1 MSPVR
6 EALVVAV
13 DQYADE
19 GLGRLRAPADDAE
32 ALGAVLGDP
41 RIGDFV
47 VRVLRN
53 ESAQTIRVAVED
65 FFADRK
71 PDDLL
76 LLHFSCHGLKNAAG
90 ELYLAASD
98 SRPDR
103 LASTAVPA
111 DFVNRQMADSRA
123 QRIALFLD
131 CCYGGAFPRG
141 MVVRAAGDVAI
152 GDAFATQREAGGRGR
167 VVVTA
172 SSSVE
177 YAFEGAEL
185 ASDAQ
190 VAPSVFTGS
199 VVAGLESGEAD
210 RDGDGW
216 VGLNELFGYVAER
229 VRRVTP
235 HQTPHLWAFGSE
247 GDLLLAHSRRRRV
260 TPGEL
265 PAEVVEAIGSAF
277 AATRLG
283 VAVELRDRLLGPDL
297 GQALAAWNAL
307 TRLVSD
313 DSRRVSATAEE
324 AVREADLRVTP
335 DVIDLGVLPPGTRQV
350 VDLRLSG
357 PPLAR
362 VASAVAAEEWLSGE
376 VDDDGLLHVAVAP
389 PAPGTYQ
396 GTLVV
401 SSPTGEHPVPV
412 RLEAVPGA
420 PEPAALAVV
429 PPPRAEPEPPPAAPV
444 LPPAPVPATAAT
456 RRSHRAWLSVP
467 AAQLV
472 ACAVL
477 GYAYVT
483 IDELWYMP
491 NTANLGTYSLDGF
504 GVSIIALGV
513 AGVVGLTRPTLA
525 VTATAVAGGIGLFF
539 LAWGYLALGVD
550 EMNSDPA
557 FRGAWRVFLYVGL
570 AVAVLTVVDLA
581 RRRMLEGPVGWQRPS
596 WRRTALLAVGT
607 VLAVAAV
614 ALDVDGVAVWTSTD
628 AQVVVVPFV
637 AVTLTWVAVTA
648 RMTATGVSGTA
659 ATAYLAA
666 SILAA
671 LYVGVSRT
679 APFAAA
685 TAVGDVCLLVAV
697 LTSRQRF
704 AAGSAGP
711 AAGSPR
717 P

>member
-41 RIGDFV
+41 RIGDFA

-65 FFADRK
+65 FFADRR

-141 MVVRAAGDVAI
+141 MVVRAAGDVAV
-152 GDAFATQREAGGRGR
+152 GDAFATQRDAGGRGR

-260 TPGEL
+260 TAGEL
-265 PAEVVEAIGSAF
+265 PAEMVEAIGSSL

-297 GQALAAWNAL
+297 GQALAAWSAL
-307 TRLVSD
+307 TGLASD

-335 DVIDLGVLPPGTRQV
+335 DVVDLGVLPPGTRQV

-357 PPLAR
+357 PPLAL

-376 VDDDGLLHVAVAP
+376 VDDGGLLHVAVAP
-389 PAPGTYQ
+389 PAAGSYQ
-396 GTLVV
+396 GTLVI
-401 SSPTGEHPVPV
+401 SSPTGEHQVPV
-412 RLEAVPGA
+412 RLEVVPGA
-420 PEPAALAVV
+420 PEPSAPAVV
-429 PPPRAEPEPPPAAPV
+429 PPPRAAPEPEQPLAAPPV
-444 LPPAPVPATAAT
+444 GPAPVPPTAAT
-456 RRSHRAWLSVP
+456 RTSRRAWLSVP

-483 IDELWYMP
+483 IDRLWYLP
-491 NTANLGTYSLDGF
+491 NSSNLGAYSLDGF

-513 AGVVGLTRPTLA
+513 AAAVGLTRPKLA
-525 VTATAVAGGIGLFF
+525 VIATAVAGGIGLFF
-539 LAWGYLALGVD
+539 LAGGYFALGND
-550 EMNSDPA
+550 SMNSDPA
-557 FRGAWRVFLYVGL
+557 FRGAWRVFLYLGL

-581 RRRMLEGPVGWQRPS
+581 RRRMLEGPVDWQRPA
-596 WRRTALLAVGT
+596 WRRTALLGVGT
-607 VLAVAAV
+607 ALAIAAV
-614 ALDVDGVAVWTSTD
+614 AGDIDNQAIWTFTD

-648 RMTATGVSGTA
+648 RMAATGSARTA
-659 ATAYLAA
+659 AMAYLSSSTLSALYLALAA
-666 SILAA
+666 SSAF
-671 LYVGVSRT
+671 G
-679 APFAAA
+679 AA

-697 LTSRQRF
+697 ILTVWRP
-704 AAGSAGP
+704 AGDQ
-711 AAGSPR
+711 
-717 P
+717 

>member
-1 MSPVR
+1 VSPVR

-141 MVVRAAGDVAI
+141 MVVRAAGDVAV

-185 ASDAQ
+185 ASDTQ

-260 TPGEL
+260 TAGEL
-265 PAEVVEAIGSAF
+265 PAELVAAIGSSF

-297 GQALAAWNAL
+297 GQALAAWTAL
-307 TRLVSD
+307 TGLVAD
-313 DSRRVSATAEE
+313 DSRRVSTTAEE
-324 AVREADLRVTP
+324 AVREAGLRVTP
-335 DVIDLGVLPPGTRQV
+335 DVVDLGVLPPGTRQV

-357 PPLAR
+357 PPLAL
-362 VASAVAAEEWLSGE
+362 VASAVAAEDWLSGE

-389 PAPGTYQ
+389 PAAGSYQ
-396 GTLVV
+396 GTLLV

-412 RLEAVPGA
+412 RLEVVPGA
-420 PEPAALAVV
+420 PQPSAPAVV
-429 PPPRAEPEPPPAAPV
+429 PPPRAATGPEQPAAAPAV
-444 LPPAPVPATAAT
+444 LSPAASPTAAAAATAAT
-456 RRSHRAWLSVP
+456 PRSRRAWLSVP

-483 IDELWYMP
+483 IDRLWYLP
-491 NTANLGTYSLDGF
+491 NSENLGTYSLDGF
-504 GVSIIALGV
+504 GVSITALAG
-513 AGVVGLTRPTLA
+513 AGVVGLTRPKLA
-525 VTATAVAGGIGLFF
+525 VTATSVAGGIGLFF
-539 LAWGYLALGVD
+539 LAWGYFALGND
-550 EMNSDPA
+550 SMNSDPA

-581 RRRMLEGPVGWQRPS
+581 RRRMLEGPVDWHRPA
-596 WRRTALLAVGT
+596 WRRTALLGVGT
-607 VLAVAAV
+607 ALAVAAV
-614 ALDVDGVAVWTSTD
+614 AGDIDNQAVWTFTD

-637 AVTLTWVAVTA
+637 SVTLTWVAVTA
-648 RMTATGVSGTA
+648 RMTATGPACA
-659 ATAYLAA
+659 AAMAYLCA
-666 SILAA
+666 SALAA
-671 LYVGVSRT
+671 LYLALAASSAFG
-679 APFAAA
+679 AA

-697 LTSRQRF
+697 VLDSRRQHL
-704 AAGSAGP
+704 S
-711 AAGSPR
+711 
-717 P
+717 

>member
-13 DQYADE
+13 DQYDDE

-41 RIGDFV
+41 RIGDFA

-65 FFADRK
+65 FFADRR

-76 LLHFSCHGLKNAAG
+76 LLHFSCHGLKNSAG

-141 MVVRAAGDVAI
+141 MVVRAAGDVAV
-152 GDAFATQREAGGRGR
+152 GDAFATQRDAGGRGR

-185 ASDAQ
+185 ASDTQ

-260 TPGEL
+260 TAGEL
-265 PAEVVEAIGSAF
+265 PAEVVEAIGSSF

-297 GQALAAWNAL
+297 GQALAAWSAL
-307 TRLVSD
+307 TGLVSD

-324 AVREADLRVTP
+324 AVREADLHVTP
-335 DVIDLGVLPPGTRQV
+335 EEVDLGVLPPGARQV

-357 PPLAR
+357 PPLAL
-362 VASAVAAEEWLSGE
+362 VASAVSADEWLSGE

-389 PAPGTYQ
+389 PAPGSYH

-412 RLEAVPGA
+412 RLEVVLGA
-420 PEPAALAVV
+420 AEPAQTTTAPDV
-429 PPPRAEPEPPPAAPV
+429 PPAVPPAA
-444 LPPAPVPATAAT
+444 ATAPKQT
-456 RRSHRAWLSVP
+456 SRRAWLSVP
-467 AAQLV
+467 TAQLV
-472 ACAVL
+472 ASAVL

-483 IDELWYMP
+483 IDRLWYLP
-491 NTANLGTYSLDGF
+491 NSANLGTYSLDGF
-504 GVSIIALGV
+504 GVSIIALAV
-513 AGVVGLTRPTLA
+513 AGVIGLTRPKLA
-525 VTATAVAGGIGLFF
+525 VTATSVAGGIGLFF
-539 LAWGYLALGVD
+539 LTWGYFALGND
-550 EMNSDPA
+550 SMNSDPA

-570 AVAVLTVVDLA
+570 AVAALTVVDLA
-581 RRRMLEGPVGWQRPS
+581 RRRLLEGSVDWQRPG
-596 WRRTALLAVGT
+596 WRRTTLLGVGT

-614 ALDVDGVAVWTSTD
+614 AGDIDNQAVWTFTA

-637 AVTLTWVAVTA
+637 ATALTWVAVTV
-648 RMTATGVSGTA
+648 RMTATGPARA
-659 ATAYLAA
+659 AASAYLSA
-666 SILAA
+666 SALAA
-671 LYVGVSRT
+671 LYLALAASSAFG
-679 APFAAA
+679 AA
-685 TAVGDVCLLVAV
+685 TAVGDICLLVAV
-697 LTSRQRF
+697 ILAIR
-704 AAGSAGP
+704 P
-711 AAGSPR
+711 PR
-717 P
+717 SS